1 MLEESKV
8 LPIIQRWSQT
18 KTAVPQLSEGDGY
31 SSENTSRAHTPL
43 NTPDP
48 STKLSTDTDADTPK
62 KLMFRRL
69 KIISENS
76 MDSAISDATSELEGK
91 DGKED
96 LDQLE
101 NVTVEEE
108 EEIQSQQP
116 FSEQLPEP
124 KVESET
130 TVEASKLPTL
140 EPEGDAEIEPK
151 DSISTKLEEP
161 IAEETPSQDEEE
173 GVSDV
178 ESERS
183 QEQPDKTVDISD
195 LATKL
200 LDSWKDLKEV
210 YRIPKKSQTE
220 KESTATERGR
230 DAVGLRDQTT
240 APKTPNRSRE
250 RDPDKQT
257 QNKEKRKRRGS
268 LSPPSSAYER
278 GTKRPDD
285 RYDTPTS
292 KKKVRIKDR
301 NKLSTEERR
310 KLFEQEVAQR
320 EAQKQQQQMQNLGM
334 TSPLPYDSLGYNAPH
349 HPFAGYP
356 PGYPMQAYVDPSNP
370 NAGRCSCQHPAWTL
384 CVLPLL
390 MIMLNPWWDILQ
402 NPLLPLHQCQ
412 WCHMWQPLWKC
423 LVHNMWLR
431 VMVWYT
437 KTPVLLSC
445 QYQPQAQSKDRITVF
460 GIQTSNLSVYSSSTL
475 LHSLRQPYIIKD
487 RHVQVSMV

>member
-200 LDSWKDLKEV
+200 LDSWKDLKV
-210 YRIPKKSQTE
+210 
-220 KESTATERGR
+220 
-230 DAVGLRDQTT
+230 
-240 APKTPNRSRE
+240 
-250 RDPDKQT
+250 
-257 QNKEKRKRRGS
+257 RK
-268 LSPPSSAYER
+268 Y
-278 GTKRPDD
+278 
-285 RYDTPTS
+285 
-292 KKKVRIKDR
+292 
-301 NKLSTEERR
+301 
-310 KLFEQEVAQR
+310 FF
-320 EAQKQQQQMQNLGM
+320 
-334 TSPLPYDSLGYNAPH
+334 
-349 HPFAGYP
+349 FAL
-356 PGYPMQAYVDPSNP
+356 
-370 NAGRCSCQHPAWTL
+370 T
-384 CVLPLL
+384 
-390 MIMLNPWWDILQ
+390 
-402 NPLLPLHQCQ
+402 
-412 WCHMWQPLWKC
+412 
-423 LVHNMWLR
+423 
-431 VMVWYT
+431 
-437 KTPVLLSC
+437 
-445 QYQPQAQSKDRITVF
+445 
-460 GIQTSNLSVYSSSTL
+460 
-475 LHSLRQPYIIKD
+475 
-487 RHVQVSMV
+487 